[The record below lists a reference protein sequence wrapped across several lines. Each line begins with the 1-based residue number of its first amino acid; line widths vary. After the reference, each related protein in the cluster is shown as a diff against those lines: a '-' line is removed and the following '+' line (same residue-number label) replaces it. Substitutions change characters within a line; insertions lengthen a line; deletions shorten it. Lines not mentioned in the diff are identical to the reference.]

1 MAPSA
6 QTVKAVTDYFA
17 SEGVSAQPL
26 AGHGDWI
33 GFDTTVAQAGRLFNA
48 SFSTYHHVDT
58 GTQHIRTMAYSVP
71 AHLKEHIELVHPM
84 TTYVDVDQRHMLFCS
99 RGCRF
104 SAKASRGAVFGVP
117 DPVPRRSSPRQA
129 QKCGDLVTPAC
140 LQELYGIPS
149 DPATQSGNSMVVTG
163 YSQDPQ
169 DADTKVQL
177 RV

>member
-84 TTYVDVDQRHMLFCS
+84 TTYVGVNQLPRVFTHE
-99 RGCRF
+99 
-104 SAKASRGAVFGVP
+104 AVGSQ
-117 DPVPRRSSPRQA
+117 PRLRVARPS
-129 QKCGDLVTPAC
+129 AC
-140 LQELYGIPS
+140 LIEYPVGRHLARHRHV
-149 DPATQSGNSMVVTG
+149 AT
-163 YSQDPQ
+163 
-169 DADTKVQL
+169 L
-177 RV
+177 